1 MDTKVYCYKK
11 DSGIRSPSL
20 CSNWRWIFALKASD
34 NAAVTR
40 KKKHIL
46 ACKLSKSDMEVIERK
61 QKVKAVKVTFTVLM
75 LTLTVFC
82 GLALAAFGRDVAALT
97 HSPACSAA

>member
-1 MDTKVYCYKK
+1 
-11 DSGIRSPSL
+11 
-20 CSNWRWIFALKASD
+20 
-34 NAAVTR
+34 
-40 KKKHIL
+40 
-46 ACKLSKSDMEVIERK
+46 MEVIERK

-75 LTLTVFC
+75 LTLTIFC